1 MKILVTVK
9 RVSDPEAK
17 IKIKPDGSWIQTEGI
32 KFVVNPFDEI
42 AVEEAL
48 RIKEKQTGEVVVV
61 SIGEKTVAEQIRAAL
76 AMGADRGIFVNY
88 TGGYDSYDVA
98 TILAK
103 VVEQEKP
110 DIVILGKQAVDDDMG
125 QAGFMLA
132 ELLGYPQAAFASKV
146 EISDDKKKAKVT
158 REIDGGL
165 EIKEVELPC
174 VITADLRLNTPRY
187 ASLPNIMKAKQ
198 KPIKELTVDALG
210 VAVKPRVTIKK
221 LTEPPKRK
229 GGVKVESVQD
239 LVSKLKN
246 DAKVL

>member
-17 IKIKPDGSWIQTEGI
+17 LKIKPDGSWIQTEGV

-48 RIKEKQTGEVVVV
+48 RIKEKHTGEVVVV
-61 SIGEKTVAEQIRAAL
+61 SIGDKPVTEQIRAAL

-88 TGGYDSYDVA
+88 PGQYDSFDIA
-98 TILAK
+98 SILQK

-110 DIVILGKQAVDDDMG
+110 DVIIMGKQAVDDDMG
-125 QAGFMLA
+125 AAGYMLA

-165 EIKEVELPC
+165 EVKEVELPA

-198 KPIKELTVDALG
+198 KPIKEVTVDALG
-210 VAVKPRVTIKK
+210 VTVKPHVIVKK

-229 GGVKVESVQD
+229 GGVKVESVQE
-239 LVSKLKN
+239 LVNKLKN
-246 DAKVL
+246 EAKVI

>member
-1 MKILVTVK
+1 MKILVTIK

-17 IKIKPDGSWIQTEGI
+17 LKIRPDGTGIQTEGV

-48 RIKEKQTGEVVVV
+48 RIKEKHTGEVVVV
-61 SIGEKTVAEQIRAAL
+61 SIGDKVVTEQIRAAL
-76 AMGADRGIFVNY
+76 AMGVDRGIFVNY
-88 TGGYDSYDVA
+88 TGSYDSYDVA
-98 TILAK
+98 GILAK
-103 VVEQEKP
+103 VVEQEQP
-110 DIVILGKQAVDDDMG
+110 DIIILGKQAVDDDMG

-132 ELLGYPQAAFASKV
+132 EMLGYPQAAFASKV
-146 EISDDKKKAKVT
+146 EISDDKKTAKVT

-165 EIKEVELPC
+165 ETKEVGLPC
-174 VITADLRLNTPRY
+174 IITADLRLNTPRY

-198 KPIKELTVDALG
+198 KPVKEVTVDALG
-210 VAVKPRVTIKK
+210 AVVKPHVTIKK

-239 LVSKLKN
+239 LVGKLKN
-246 DAKVL
+246 EAKVL

>member
-1 MKILVTVK
+1 
-9 RVSDPEAK
+9 
-17 IKIKPDGSWIQTEGI
+17 
-32 KFVVNPFDEI
+32 
-42 AVEEAL
+42 
-48 RIKEKQTGEVVVV
+48 
-61 SIGEKTVAEQIRAAL
+61 EQIRATL

-88 TGGYDSYDVA
+88 AGSYDSYDIA
-98 TILAK
+98 GILAK

-110 DIVILGKQAVDDDMG
+110 DMIILGKQAVDDDMG

-132 ELLGYPQAAFASKV
+132 EMLGYPQAAFASKV
-146 EISDDKKKAKVT
+146 EIGDDKKKVKVT

-198 KPIKELTVDALG
+198 KPVKELTADALG
-210 VAVKPRVTIKK
+210 ITVKPHVAIKK

-246 DAKVL
+246 EAKVI